1 MPPRNR
7 TTAVRDVDAALTRI
21 TAAQLI
27 HEAQRDP
34 IPDPDGPTLDEL
46 RTVVIFNDAV
56 GEPRRVKADRVVDML
71 RQRGWIGVS
80 RYDLDAL
87 CQRALGRC
95 SYASR

>member
-1 MPPRNR
+1 MAPRSR
-7 TTAVRDVDAALTRI
+7 TTAVRDVDAALNRI

-34 IPDPDGPTLDEL
+34 VPDPDVPTLDEL

-71 RQRGWIGVS
+71 RQRGWTGAS
-80 RYDLDAL
+80 RHDLDAL